1 MKRNYIVKLLLLFLF
16 AVTVT
21 ACKRKSG
28 QHDAAVATNTEDTS
42 LTSLLKPANAQ
53 VLARSPLIQ
62 AKRGSRLY
70 VREVQGRI
78 SYDTRNQVVL
88 ASRVAG
94 RIEKLYIK
102 YNYQRVKKGQL
113 IMELYAPDLAAA
125 QRELLLIQQHGDE
138 AGMLEP
144 AKRRLQLLGMDM
156 AQINRVLRTGQVSY
170 RIPVYS
176 NATGFIL
183 EKGLSLPDVS
193 ATPTA
198 ATSGNTGGGGM
209 SGMDNSAAAR
219 PMAATSGPSA
229 PQNTPVLLREGQY
242 LNAGQQV
249 FSIYQTGDLLA
260 EFSLTPDVASK
271 INKKEKVLI
280 QRLADA
286 SSSISGRIGMIQPVL
301 NAGENFVLAR
311 VYLQKSGLKPGELV
325 TGKFPFLAQDS
336 YWLPQAAVLSLGNES
351 VVFKKEGKVFI
362 PTKVKTGVLQNKEVQ
377 VLDEIGDWQLAANAQ
392 YLVDSESFIRTAK
405 NQ

>member
-1 MKRNYIVKLLLLFLF
+1 MKRNYIVKLLLLLLF
-16 AVTVT
+16 AVSVA

-28 QHDAAVATNTEDTS
+28 QQHDAAAATSAEDTS
-42 LTSLLKPANAQ
+42 VTSLLKPANAQ
-53 VLARSPLIQ
+53 VLARTPLIQ
-62 AKRGSRLY
+62 AKKGSRLY

-102 YNYQRVKKGQL
+102 YNYQAVKKGQL

-125 QRELLLIQQHGDE
+125 QRELLLIQQHGNE

-156 AQINRVLRTGQVSY
+156 AQINKVLRTGQVAY

-183 EKGLSLPDVS
+183 EKGMSLPDIS
-193 ATPTA
+193 ATATA
-198 ATSGNTGGGGM
+198 GNAGGGGM
-209 SGMDNSAAAR
+209 SGMDNNAAAT
-219 PMAATSGPSA
+219 PMPSTSGQSA
-229 PQNTPVLLREGQY
+229 QQNTPVLLREGQY

-249 FSIYQTGDLLA
+249 FSIYQTGNLLA

-286 SSSISGRIGMIQPVL
+286 STSISGRIGMIQPVL

-311 VYLQKSGLKPGELV
+311 VYLQKSGLQPGELV
-325 TGKFPFLAQDS
+325 TGKFPFLARDS
-336 YWLPQAAVLSLGNES
+336 YWLPQAAVLSLGNET

>member
-1 MKRNYIVKLLLLFLF
+1 MKRNYIAKLLLLLLL
-16 AVTVT
+16 TVFVA
-21 ACKRKSG
+21 ACKRKTG
-28 QHDAAVATNTEDTS
+28 QHDASPATNPSDTS
-42 LTSLLKPANAQ
+42 LTSLLKPANEQ
-53 VLARSPLIQ
+53 VLARTALIK

-78 SYDTRNQVVL
+78 GYDTRNQVAL

-94 RIEKLYIK
+94 RIEKLYVK
-102 YNYQRVKKGQL
+102 YNYQAVKKGQL
-113 IMELYAPDLAAA
+113 IMELYSPDLAAA
-125 QRELLLIQQHGDE
+125 QRELLLIQQHGNE
-138 AGMLEP
+138 SGMLEP

-156 AQINRVLRTGQVSY
+156 AQINGVLRSGEIAY

-183 EKGLSLPDVS
+183 EEGLGFPEVTTTTIGGS
-193 ATPTA
+193 
-198 ATSGNTGGGGM
+198 GGGM
-209 SGMDNSAAAR
+209 SAMGNDSAVPRPAA
-219 PMAATSGPSA
+219 SGQSA

-249 FSIYQTGDLLA
+249 FSIYQTGALLA

-271 INKKEKVLI
+271 VNRKEKVLI
-280 QRLADA
+280 QRVADP

-301 NAGENFVLAR
+301 NAGENFVSAR

-362 PTKVKTGVLQNKEVQ
+362 PTKVKTGLLQNQEVQ
-377 VLDEIGDWQLAANAQ
+377 VLDEIGDWQLALNAQ

>member
-1 MKRNYIVKLLLLFLF
+1 MKRNYIAKLLLLLL
-16 AVTVT
+16 TVFVA
-21 ACKRKSG
+21 ACKRKTG
-28 QHDAAVATNTEDTS
+28 QHDASPATNPSDTS
-42 LTSLLKPANAQ
+42 LTSLLKPANEQ
-53 VLARSPLIQ
+53 VLARTALIK

-78 SYDTRNQVVL
+78 GYDTRNQVAL

-94 RIEKLYIK
+94 RIEKLYVK
-102 YNYQRVKKGQL
+102 YNYQAVKKGQL
-113 IMELYAPDLAAA
+113 IMELYSPDLAAA
-125 QRELLLIQQHGDE
+125 QRELLLIQQHGNE
-138 AGMLEP
+138 SGMLEP

-156 AQINRVLRTGQVSY
+156 AQINGVLRSGQIAY

-183 EKGLSLPDVS
+183 EKGLGLPEVTTTTIS
-193 ATPTA
+193 
-198 ATSGNTGGGGM
+198 SSGGGM
-209 SGMDNSAAAR
+209 SAMGNDAAVPR
-219 PMAATSGPSA
+219 PVASGQSA

-249 FSIYQTGDLLA
+249 FSIYQTGALLA

-271 INKKEKVLI
+271 VNRKEKVLI
-280 QRLADA
+280 QRVADP

-301 NAGENFVLAR
+301 NAGENFVSAR
-311 VYLQKSGLKPGELV
+311 VYLQKTGLKPGELV

-362 PTKVKTGVLQNKEVQ
+362 PTKVKTGLLQNQEVQ
-377 VLDEIGDWQLAANAQ
+377 VLDEIGDWQLALNAQ

>member
-1 MKRNYIVKLLLLFLF
+1 MKRNYIAKLLLLLL
-16 AVTVT
+16 TVFVA
-21 ACKRKSG
+21 ACKRKTG
-28 QHDAAVATNTEDTS
+28 QHDASPATNPSDTS
-42 LTSLLKPANAQ
+42 LPSLLKPANEQ
-53 VLARSPLIQ
+53 VLARTALIK

-78 SYDTRNQVVL
+78 GYDTRNQVAL

-94 RIEKLYIK
+94 RIEKLYVK
-102 YNYQRVKKGQL
+102 YNYQAVKKGQL
-113 IMELYAPDLAAA
+113 IMELYSPDLAAA
-125 QRELLLIQQHGDE
+125 QRELLLIQQHGNE
-138 AGMLEP
+138 SGMLEP

-156 AQINRVLRTGQVSY
+156 AQINGVLRSGQIAY

-183 EKGLSLPDVS
+183 EKGLGLPEVTTTTIS
-193 ATPTA
+193 
-198 ATSGNTGGGGM
+198 SSGGGM
-209 SGMDNSAAAR
+209 SAMGNDAAVPR
-219 PMAATSGPSA
+219 PVASGQSA

-249 FSIYQTGDLLA
+249 FSIYQTGALLA

-271 INKKEKVLI
+271 VNRKEKVLI
-280 QRLADA
+280 QRVADP

-301 NAGENFVLAR
+301 NAGENFVSAR
-311 VYLQKSGLKPGELV
+311 VYLQKTGLKPGELV

-362 PTKVKTGVLQNKEVQ
+362 PTKVKTGLLQNQEVQ
-377 VLDEIGDWQLAANAQ
+377 VLDEIGDWQLALNAQ

>member
-1 MKRNYIVKLLLLFLF
+1 MKRNYIAKLLLLLL
-16 AVTVT
+16 TVFVA
-21 ACKRKSG
+21 ACKPKTGR
-28 QHDAAVATNTEDTS
+28 HDASPATNPSDTS
-42 LTSLLKPANAQ
+42 LTSLLKPANEQ
-53 VLARSPLIQ
+53 VLARTALIK

-78 SYDTRNQVVL
+78 GYDTRNQVAL

-94 RIEKLYIK
+94 RIEKLYVK
-102 YNYQRVKKGQL
+102 YNYQAVKKGQL
-113 IMELYAPDLAAA
+113 IMELYSPDLAAA
-125 QRELLLIQQHGDE
+125 QRELLLIQQHGNE
-138 AGMLEP
+138 SGMLEP

-156 AQINRVLRTGQVSY
+156 AQINWVLRSGQIAY

-176 NATGFIL
+176 SATGFIL
-183 EKGLSLPDVS
+183 EKGLGLPEVTTTTIS
-193 ATPTA
+193 A
-198 ATSGNTGGGGM
+198 SGDGM
-209 SGMDNSAAAR
+209 SAMGNDASVPRPAA
-219 PMAATSGPSA
+219 SGQSA

-249 FSIYQTGDLLA
+249 FSIYQTGALLA

-271 INKKEKVLI
+271 VNRKEKVLI
-280 QRLADA
+280 QRVADP

-301 NAGENFVLAR
+301 NAGENFVSAR
-311 VYLQKSGLKPGELV
+311 VYLQKTGLKPGELV

-362 PTKVKTGVLQNKEVQ
+362 PTKVKTGLLQNQEVQ
-377 VLDEIGDWQLAANAQ
+377 VLDEIGDWQLALNAQ